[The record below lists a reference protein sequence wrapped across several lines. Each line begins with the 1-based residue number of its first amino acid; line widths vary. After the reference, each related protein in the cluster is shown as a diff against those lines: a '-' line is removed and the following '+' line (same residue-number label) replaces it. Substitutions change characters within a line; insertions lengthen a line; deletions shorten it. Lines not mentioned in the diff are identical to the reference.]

1 MTTVNDINKI
11 YCNESITVNQINMT
25 SLLFV
30 DNKAVSKSRYSVVDN
45 FINLI
50 DIAENTI
57 CLYQH
62 RGSSNY
68 YEYNVD
74 LRYGNTII
82 SGKDINGKTLSLL
95 YKNNMMVFV
104 DGYKLFP
111 SQFNIDTNNNS
122 IEIINPFIEKDKYT
136 VIIYVSSSLIYL
148 GDVETDTDWN
158 YDTHSFTLD
167 DYTYLR
173 YLFFKNGELITRDL
187 IHKIGSIV
195 TINVDIRPGIDII
208 EYYRLPIDTENV
220 LFYADPGYFSYGPED
235 SSGLPV
241 PEIHDAEVTFQSIV
255 RLAIDD
261 VRKGFFIREENGDGC
276 LMITGEDFETR
287 VAYCTTIKEF
297 SQQAYSKTEYFLQVP
312 NARSILKYISEYDLN
327 RMLMPE
333 ILGSFQKLLLDETYD
348 SIQRMKNS
356 RSINMVDSSQINN
369 LINFMGLTLNL
380 SNLNL
385 EKKHA
390 LLEELT
396 NFYKIVGTRES
407 YNFYNT
413 TTTNAKI
420 VGMHQLFTPIRDIYT
435 GTYTGERY
443 VDFRTAEE
451 LGATTKKRYEYPHHD
466 LGTVDEL
473 ANPLD
478 SFTNQPRNEGEWTD
492 MSIPPITSN
501 KRSVVYAF
509 GIVSDDDLSIIY
521 DSKTSQIIGHIDID
535 SEYPNNLYGRNV
547 LDINNNIIG
556 TVNIVK
562 DISLQENLYKMISIL
577 QEIDVPLNNY
587 TILPTKGPNQPSI
600 DFGSV
605 TEDATSFYDFG
616 LVTDIIKGKWVEWT
630 IWDRPANW
638 YPTNHVDIEVQIP
651 PDVEYETF
659 MTEFKNTFYNI
670 ASAVLYIHSI
680 VEVYTFGKDN
690 PFNTAGDDEATGGGA
705 NFDILTTPVY
715 YTLEYSFTNDP
726 ARQDY
731 RG

>member
-1 MTTVNDINKI
+1 
-11 YCNESITVNQINMT
+11 
-25 SLLFV
+25 
-30 DNKAVSKSRYSVVDN
+30 
-45 FINLI
+45 
-50 DIAENTI
+50 
-57 CLYQH
+57 
-62 RGSSNY
+62 
-68 YEYNVD
+68 
-74 LRYGNTII
+74 
-82 SGKDINGKTLSLL
+82 
-95 YKNNMMVFV
+95 
-104 DGYKLFP
+104 
-111 SQFNIDTNNNS
+111 
-122 IEIINPFIEKDKYT
+122 
-136 VIIYVSSSLIYL
+136 
-148 GDVETDTDWN
+148 
-158 YDTHSFTLD
+158 
-167 DYTYLR
+167 
-173 YLFFKNGELITRDL
+173 
-187 IHKIGSIV
+187 
-195 TINVDIRPGIDII
+195 
-208 EYYRLPIDTENV
+208 
-220 LFYADPGYFSYGPED
+220 
-235 SSGLPV
+235 
-241 PEIHDAEVTFQSIV
+241 
-255 RLAIDD
+255 
-261 VRKGFFIREENGDGC
+261 
-276 LMITGEDFETR
+276 
-287 VAYCTTIKEF
+287 
-297 SQQAYSKTEYFLQVP
+297 
-312 NARSILKYISEYDLN
+312 
-327 RMLMPE
+327 MLMPE

-380 SNLNL
+380 SNLDL

-435 GTYTGERY
+435 GVYAGERY

-451 LGATTKKRYEYPHHD
+451 LGATTKKRYDYPHHD

-473 ANPLD
+473 ANPMD
-478 SFTNQPRNEGEWTD
+478 SFTNQPRNEGEWTN
-492 MSIPPITSN
+492 MSIPPITYN
-501 KRSVVYAF
+501 QRPIVYMN
-509 GIVSDDDLSIIY
+509 DDGEI
-521 DSKTSQIIGHIDID
+521 TT
-535 SEYPNNLYGRNV
+535 EW
-547 LDINNNIIG
+547 IN
-556 TVNIVK
+556 
-562 DISLQENLYKMISIL
+562 
-577 QEIDVPLNNY
+577 VPLNNY
-587 TILPTKGPNQPSI
+587 TILPTVGPNGPSI
-600 DFGSV
+600 DFGTV

-630 IWDRPANW
+630 IWDRPVDW

-690 PFNTAGDDEATGGGA
+690 PFNTADDDEATGGGA